1 LSDLHA
7 YGEMAELEDKTE
19 GKQNAGEKTVS
30 SDNGGEGRASWM
42 SQMTYEWLSPMLI
55 KGTKQQLGICMY
67 THTQR

>member
-1 LSDLHA
+1 LLA
-7 YGEMAELEDKTE
+7 YGEMAELGDKTD
-19 GKQNAGEKTVS
+19 GKKKNAAEKTS
-30 SDNGGEGRASWM
+30 SADTGGEGRASWM